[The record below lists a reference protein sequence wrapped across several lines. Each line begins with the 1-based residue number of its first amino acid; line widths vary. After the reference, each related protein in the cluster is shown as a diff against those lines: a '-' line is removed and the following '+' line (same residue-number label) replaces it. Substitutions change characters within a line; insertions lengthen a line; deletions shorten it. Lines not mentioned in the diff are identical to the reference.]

1 MQPLEFAARNQ
12 RVLRKF
18 YIAAHAVRQILQG
31 IAQRIQR
38 LHAVQPFRLGI
49 PDIIADLH
57 LAPRVIPFQNEDFCL
72 LLHADAAVALAGRSA
87 QAENGV
93 GIRLILRFAVLG
105 EASGGGKGENQQR
118 GQQDFPNV
126 LHGVMLLFS
135 GVDEGWKCAPCV

>member
-1 MQPLEFAARNQ
+1 M
-12 RVLRKF
+12 
-18 YIAAHAVRQILQG
+18 RQILQG
-31 IAQRIQR
+31 IMQRIQR

-49 PDIIADLH
+49 ADLIADLH

-72 LLHADAAVALAGRSA
+72 LPHADAAVALAGRSA

-93 GIRLILRFAVLG
+93 GICLILRFAVLG

-118 GQQDFPNV
+118 GQEKFQHV

-135 GVDEGWKCAPCV
+135 GVDEGWKGAPCV